1 VAGAKNERPMLG
13 NSESYF
19 DRREGSMWLVLQPIL
34 MIGMLLNDDVLA
46 LFVMAVLAAQLANDL
61 FSAIFLQLMN
71 LRDWCCT
78 HDGFTKVFSS

>member
-1 VAGAKNERPMLG
+1 MAAAKNERPVLG

-46 LFVMAVLAAQLANDL
+46 LFVMAVLAAELASDL
-61 FSAIFLQLMN
+61 FSAIDEFARLVL
-71 LRDWCCT
+71 
-78 HDGFTKVFSS
+78 HA